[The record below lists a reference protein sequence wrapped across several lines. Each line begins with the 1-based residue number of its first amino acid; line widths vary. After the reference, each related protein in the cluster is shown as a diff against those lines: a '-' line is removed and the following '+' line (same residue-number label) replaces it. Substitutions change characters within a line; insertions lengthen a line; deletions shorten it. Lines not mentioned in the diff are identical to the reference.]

1 MRRHLKSVEM
11 VLAKSNLSDHGKKPK

>member
-11 VLAKSNLSDHGKKPK
+11 ILAKSNLSDLGEKPR